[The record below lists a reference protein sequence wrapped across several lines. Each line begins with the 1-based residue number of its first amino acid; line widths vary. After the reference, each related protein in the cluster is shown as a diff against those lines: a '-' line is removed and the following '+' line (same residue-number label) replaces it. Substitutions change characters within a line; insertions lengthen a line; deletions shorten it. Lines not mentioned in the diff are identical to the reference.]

1 MKIKGFK
8 AWRPNKKFV
17 KDVASVPYD
26 VVDYDQALE
35 LSKGN
40 PLSFLH
46 VVRAD
51 IHFSREDNPYSDK
64 IYQKAK
70 SNLQKLIDEKVLLQE
85 SSESIYLYSQKLDD
99 HVKVLT
105 NKARE
110 YRRQNKSMDFVLTD
124 FEKKL
129 AEKIYTNVEKRNPEK
144 TK

>member
-70 SNLQKLIDEKVLLQE
+70 
-85 SSESIYLYSQKLDD
+85 
-99 HVKVLT
+99 
-105 NKARE
+105 
-110 YRRQNKSMDFVLTD
+110 
-124 FEKKL
+124 
-129 AEKIYTNVEKRNPEK
+129 
-144 TK
+144 

>member
-8 AWRPNKKFV
+8 AWRPNEKFV

-46 VVRAD
+46 VVRAEEL
-51 IHFSREDNPYSDK
+51 IKEDNPYSDK
-64 IYQKAK
+64 VYQKAK
-70 SNLQKLIDEKVLLQE
+70 SNLQKLIDEKILLQE

-99 HVKVLT
+99 HVQFGIEIHAIL
-105 NKARE
+105 
-110 YRRQNKSMDFVLTD
+110 
-124 FEKKL
+124 
-129 AEKIYTNVEKRNPEK
+129 KIMKIML
-144 TK
+144 